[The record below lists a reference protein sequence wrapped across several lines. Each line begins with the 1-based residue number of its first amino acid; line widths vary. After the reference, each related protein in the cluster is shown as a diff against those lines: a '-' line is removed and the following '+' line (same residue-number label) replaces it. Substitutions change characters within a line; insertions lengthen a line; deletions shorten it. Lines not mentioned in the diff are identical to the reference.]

1 MASND
6 YHFITTWRVTATLQ
20 EVNDILG
27 NALDLPRWWPSV
39 YIDVK
44 ELSSDDERGIGK
56 VIDLHTKG
64 FLPYTLRW
72 QFRVTESRAPY
83 GFTLEA
89 WGDFVGRGNWTFEP
103 IGDEVII
110 TYDWNIRA
118 DKPLLRHL
126 SFLMKPFFSANHRWA
141 MQKGLESL
149 RIELARRQ
157 ARTPIE
163 RALIPLPPARSTTSP
178 AALTLGAFS
187 AIGLWLIV
195 SRLLKLLQQNQ
206 INTHHAIH
214 Q

>member
-27 NALDLPRWWPSV
+27 SALDLPRWWPSV

-44 ELSSDDERGIGK
+44 ELSPGDERGIGK
-56 VIDLHTKG
+56 VIDLYTKG

-72 QFRVTESRAPY
+72 QVRVTESRAPH

-89 WGDFVGRGNWTFEP
+89 WGDFVGRGSWTFEP
-103 IGDEVII
+103 DGDEVLI
-110 TYDWNIRA
+110 TYDWAIRA
-118 DKPLLRHL
+118 DKPLLRNL

-149 RIELARRQ
+149 QIELARRH
-157 ARTPIE
+157 ASTPE
-163 RALIPLPPARSTTSP
+163 EHAMIPAPPARTTTSP
-178 AALTLGAFS
+178 VPLALGALTTFAGALLLARQLGRAR
-187 AIGLWLIV
+187 G
-195 SRLLKLLQQNQ
+195 
-206 INTHHAIH
+206 
-214 Q
+214 

>member
-20 EVNDILG
+20 EVNDIIG

-44 ELSSDDERGIGK
+44 ELTHGDERGVGK
-56 VIDLHTKG
+56 VIDLYTKG

-89 WGDFVGRGNWTFEP
+89 WGDFVGRGIWTFEP
-103 IGDEVII
+103 AGAEVVI
-110 TYDWNIRA
+110 TYDWKVRA
-118 DKPLLRHL
+118 DKPLLRNF

-149 RIELARRQ
+149 QIELSRRH
-157 ARTPIE
+157 ATAPEE
-163 RALIPLPPARSTTSP
+163 RALIPAPPARTTTSP
-178 AALTLGAFS
+178 LPLTLGAVG
-187 AIGLWLIV
+187 AIGVVMIAG
-195 SRLLKLLQQNQ
+195 RTLLRVMR
-206 INTHHAIH
+206 
-214 Q
+214 